1 MGYTTD
7 FGGSFEFN
15 RPLTTTEQDFI
26 KKFNDTRRM
35 KRDVS
40 KLEKMY
46 GGKHGSPIVVTYTP
60 EMKERIKF
68 LEDEGFQVVLTPI
81 KDKRTM
87 EEIYGVDGE
96 YFVGASGHG
105 GQDHD
110 TTIVNYNQPP
120 SGQPGLWCQW
130 TTNSRGTRLEW
141 DGGEKF
147 YSYVEWLEYL
157 IEHFFSKWGVL
168 LNGEVTWD
176 GEDRND
182 KGKIIVKDNE
192 VIVKNAKITYE

>member
-1 MGYTTD
+1 MGYTTE

-15 RPLTTTEQDFI
+15 RPLTTIEKNFI
-26 KKFNDTRRM
+26 NKFSETRRM

-40 KLEKMY
+40 KLVNKY
-46 GGKHGSPIVVTYTP
+46 RGKHGSPIVVEYTP

-68 LEDEGFQVVLTPI
+68 LEDEGFQVVLTPV

-87 EEIYGVDGE
+87 GEIYGVDGE
-96 YFVGASGHG
+96 YFVGAGGHG

-110 TTIVNYNQPP
+110 ESIIDYNQPP

-130 TTNSRGTRLEW
+130 VTNSSGTRLEW
-141 DGGEKF
+141 DGNEKF

-157 IEHFFSKWGVL
+157 IGHFFSKWGVV
-168 LNGEVTWD
+168 LNGEVIWD
-176 GEDRND
+176 GENSND

-192 VIVKNAKITYE
+192 VVVKTAKITYE